1 MPVDAEAVKILPVT
15 ASVIIY
21 SQIARRKMLIFV
33 RTKGGIMKLAVIFG
47 GMSTEHDVSVVSGT
61 SVLKNLDKDKYEI
74 LPLYIDK
81 SGNWFKY
88 TKNIEDIEIAKIGE
102 KLNSLEKVDNV
113 IELLKE
119 QDVAFPVLHGLYR

>member
-1 MPVDAEAVKILPVT
+1 
-15 ASVIIY
+15 
-21 SQIARRKMLIFV
+21 
-33 RTKGGIMKLAVIFG
+33 MKLAVIFG
-47 GMSTEHDVSVVSGT
+47 GMSTEHNVSVVSGT
-61 SVLKNLDKDKYEI
+61 SVLKNLDKSKYEI

-88 TKNIEDIEIAKIGE
+88 TKDINDIEIVKIGE
-102 KLNSLEKVDNV
+102 RLDSLEEVENV